1 MLVAM
6 LMERKQGMV
15 LPQMAV
21 PVEHTMMVSPV
32 LLVVGMR
39 YQFCPD
45 RILTEDCK
53 SMGGCTSAENRKP
66 AWASREISAARLLE
80 QGWDQVLGAQ
90 LVGVSVLV

>member
-6 LMERKQGMV
+6 LMERTQGMV

-39 YQFCPD
+39 CQFCPD
-45 RILTEDCK
+45 RILTEDCIPTED
-53 SMGGCTSAENRKP
+53 CTSTENCRP
-66 AWASREISAARLLE
+66 AWASQAISAARLLE
-80 QGWDQVLGAQ
+80 LGWDLVLGAQ
-90 LVGVSVLV
+90 LAGVSVQV